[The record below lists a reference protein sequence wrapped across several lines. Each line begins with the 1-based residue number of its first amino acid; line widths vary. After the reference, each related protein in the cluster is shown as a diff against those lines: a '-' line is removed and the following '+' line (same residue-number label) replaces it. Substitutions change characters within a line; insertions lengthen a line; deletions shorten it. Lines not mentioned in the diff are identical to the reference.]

1 MAWVIWFTI
10 LGMLPAD
17 NWNAPKEAVAISTV
31 SFKVEPV
38 AVASKVT
45 DSKVFSISAIE
56 KPAWARAVAASVIS
70 IAVKRE
76 FSATSRMFSFSCS
89 T

>member
-45 DSKVFSISAIE
+45 DSRFSQFQ
-56 KPAWARAVAASVIS
+56 PLRNQLG
-70 IAVKRE
+70 
-76 FSATSRMFSFSCS
+76 
-89 T
+89 